1 MIASFRHRGLAGF
14 WKTGDTSKVRP
25 DHVERVRRR
34 LDELDIAKQPE
45 DMNVPGFN
53 FHKLR
58 GKPQRYAVAVSGPW
72 RITFEWDGQDAVKV
86 DYEQYH

>member
-1 MIASFRHRGLAGF
+1 
-14 WKTGDTSKVRP
+14 VRP

-53 FHKLR
+53 FHILR

>member
-1 MIASFRHRGLAGF
+1 M
-14 WKTGDTSKVRP
+14 RP
-25 DHVERVRRR
+25 DHVERVRGR

>member
-1 MIASFRHRGLAGF
+1 M
-14 WKTGDTSKVRP
+14 RP